1 MVTSDYIIF
10 KGKLLRVM
18 QRVWHKLDTKYRD
31 FVVSYNRKVKHNIY
45 IYEIDVQA
53 NFRALFK
60 DKYSNIR
67 YSTPREISLGQD
79 EKLSLTFIKMISRNK

>member
-1 MVTSDYIIF
+1 
-10 KGKLLRVM
+10 M
-18 QRVWHKLDTKYRD
+18 QRVWHKLDTKDRD

-45 IYEIDVQA
+45 IYEIDVPD
-53 NFRALFK
+53 NFQDLL
-60 DKYSNIR
+60 KYKSSTLR